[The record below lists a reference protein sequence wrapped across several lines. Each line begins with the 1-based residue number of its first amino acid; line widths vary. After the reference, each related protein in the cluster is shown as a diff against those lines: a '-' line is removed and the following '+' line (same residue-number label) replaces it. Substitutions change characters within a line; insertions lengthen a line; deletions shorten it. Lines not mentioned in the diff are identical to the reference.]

1 MKQTLPL
8 WNARNG
14 RPGTW
19 KPASPGHAAR
29 AASVAVLLFAGPTLA
44 ESISGVCP
52 DGSIFIVR
60 SVAAIPCG
68 DARQVEPEHIPP
80 IKPQYLPR
88 PYAWQVFQARQDP
101 NNPYN
106 LVGGAEAAGDRAVA
120 GSAPTNAPPPG
131 ASAGA
136 PPQTPAAT
144 QVAAAVPPAPAATPE
159 PRLPAAPSADLALS
173 NDEIRALVAI
183 VELSQDRAPAT
194 LAEPDDAEPE
204 MLLRIARS
212 PAFES
217 RLRDTW
223 AAAGQPI
230 DGTVVVFAAEARAPY
245 AFHANLTFAQGHV
258 AYHPDPSD
266 RRQFGLLRG
275 REGELK
281 AGEITL
287 GYVVLPDTADAAE
300 PMDIYWN
307 DRRITAV
314 LAPAS

>member
-1 MKQTLPL
+1 MKPTFSL

-14 RPGTW
+14 RLGSW
-19 KPASPGHAAR
+19 KPAGRGRAAR
-29 AASVAVLLFAGPTLA
+29 AACVAVLLFAGPTLA

-60 SVAAIPCG
+60 SAAAIPCG
-68 DARQVEPEHIPP
+68 DARRVEPEQMPP

-106 LVGGAEAAGDRAVA
+106 LVGEAEAASARAIA
-120 GSAPTNAPPPG
+120 ESAPTSAPAPG
-131 ASAGA
+131 ASPGA
-136 PPQTPAAT
+136 PPQTPAAA
-144 QVAAAVPPAPAATPE
+144 QVAAAVPPAPANTPD
-159 PRLPAAPSADLALS
+159 PRRPAAPSTDLGLN
-173 NDEIRALVAI
+173 NDEIRALVTI
-183 VELSQDRAPAT
+183 VELSQDRAPAM
-194 LAEPDDAEPE
+194 LAEPDDAEPD

-212 PAFES
+212 PAFEA
-217 RLRDTW
+217 RLRDAW
-223 AAAGQPI
+223 AAAGQQV

-275 REGELK
+275 RQGELK

-287 GYVVLPDTADAAE
+287 GYVVLPVATDPAE

>member
-1 MKQTLPL
+1 MKQPSS
-8 WNARNG
+8 
-14 RPGTW
+14 PW
-19 KPASPGHAAR
+19 KPETPGRLAR
-29 AASVAVLLFAGPTLA
+29 AACVAVLLFAEPTLA

-60 SVAAIPCG
+60 TAAAIPCG
-68 DARQVEPEHIPP
+68 DARRVEPEHMPP

-88 PYAWQVFQARQDP
+88 PYAWQVFQKRQDP

-106 LVGGAEAAGDRAVA
+106 LVGSAQGPGERATAGQ
-120 GSAPTNAPPPG
+120 APPPLSPSG
-131 ASAGA
+131 VA
-136 PPQTPAAT
+136 PAPATAAPT
-144 QVAAAVPPAPAATPE
+144 EVAAAVTPNAAATPE
-159 PRLPAAPSADLALS
+159 LRRPATASAVLALS
-173 NDEIRALVAI
+173 NDEIRALVTI
-183 VELSQDRAPAT
+183 VELSQDRAPAM
-194 LAEPDDAEPE
+194 LAEPETSDPE
-204 MLLRIARS
+204 MLVRLARS

-217 RLRDTW
+217 RLRDAW
-223 AAAGQPI
+223 ADAGQPI
-230 DGTVVVFAAEARAPY
+230 EGKVLVFAAEARAPY

-258 AYHPDPSD
+258 AYHPDPAD

-275 REGELK
+275 RQGDLA

-287 GYVVLPDTADAAE
+287 GYVVLPAQTDLSE

>member
-1 MKQTLPL
+1 MRQTY
-8 WNARNG
+8 ARWQDG
-14 RPGTW
+14 RPGAWRSTR
-19 KPASPGHAAR
+19 PGRAAR
-29 AASVAVLLFAGPTLA
+29 AACIALLLLAGPTQA
-44 ESISGVCP
+44 ESVSGVCP

-60 SVAAIPCG
+60 SAAAIPCG
-68 DARQVEPEHIPP
+68 GARQVAPEDMPP

-106 LVGGAEAAGDRAVA
+106 LVGGPEAAGERAVA
-120 GSAPTNAPPPG
+120 GSAPTGAPPPDPG
-131 ASAGA
+131 AGA
-136 PPQTPAAT
+136 PPQGAAAT
-144 QVAAAVPPAPAATPE
+144 QVAAAAPPTAAQTPE
-159 PRLPAAPSADLALS
+159 PRPPAAPSADLGLS
-173 NDEIRALVAI
+173 NDEIRALVTI
-183 VELSQDRAPAT
+183 VELSQERAPAM
-194 LAEPDDAEPE
+194 LAEPDGAAPDI
-204 MLLRIARS
+204 LLRIARS
-212 PAFES
+212 PAFEA
-217 RLRDTW
+217 RLREAW
-223 AAAGQPI
+223 AAAGQPV
-230 DGTVVVFAAEARAPY
+230 DGSVVVFAAEARAPA

-275 REGELK
+275 RQGELS

-287 GYVVLPDTADAAE
+287 GYVVLPGTADPAE

>member
-1 MKQTLPL
+1 MKPPSPLSTL
-8 WNARNG
+8 
-14 RPGTW
+14 W
-19 KPASPGHAAR
+19 KPETPGRLAR
-29 AASVAVLLFAGPTLA
+29 TASVAVLLFAGPTLA

-60 SVAAIPCG
+60 SAAAIPCS
-68 DARQVEPEHIPP
+68 DARQVEPEHMPP

-88 PYAWQVFQARQDP
+88 PYAWQLFQTRQDP

-106 LVGGAEAAGDRAVA
+106 LVAAGREAGERASA
-120 GSAPTNAPPPG
+120 GQPPSGVAPPPQ
-131 ASAGA
+131 AVA
-136 PPQTPAAT
+136 PTE
-144 QVAAAVPPAPAATPE
+144 VAAAVAPT
-159 PRLPAAPSADLALS
+159 PAAPPELRRPTAVSAELALS
-173 NDEIRALVAI
+173 NDEIRALVSI

-194 LAEPDDAEPE
+194 LSEPETADPE
-204 MLLRIARS
+204 MLVRLARS
-212 PAFES
+212 AAFEA
-217 RLRDTW
+217 RLHDAW

-230 DGTVVVFAAEARAPY
+230 DGKVVVFAAEARAAY
-245 AFHANLTFAQGHV
+245 AFHANLTFAQGHI
-258 AYHPDPSD
+258 AYHPDPTD

-275 REGELK
+275 RQGDLA

-287 GYVVLPDTADAAE
+287 GYVVLPAQTDLSA